1 MAEYL
6 DLGMLGVCKPDSL
19 KIVPRVTE
27 YKSDLMGVQIR
38 LN

>member
-1 MAEYL
+1 
-6 DLGMLGVCKPDSL
+6 L

-38 LN
+38 LNWTSRPLYILL